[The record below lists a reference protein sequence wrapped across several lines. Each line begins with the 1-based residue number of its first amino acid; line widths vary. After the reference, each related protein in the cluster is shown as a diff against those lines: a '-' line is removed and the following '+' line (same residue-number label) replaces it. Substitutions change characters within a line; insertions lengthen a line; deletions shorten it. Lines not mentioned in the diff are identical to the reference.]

1 MAKALI
7 VLAGSKQAN
16 KLGNNIKKATKDM
29 TEKSITLSFAHDEYD
44 YITVIK
50 DAPKNSQEAREL
62 GGNMVK
68 KYKSTVDEIVF
79 DVTRL
84 NDVKEGAALAAYE
97 FNKYKTKP
105 KENKLQIEPAGISTS
120 INFARDLIT
129 EPGNALYPE
138 KYADRIN
145 ETLTPLGVKVR
156 VIYQRELERI
166 GMDMLLSVGQ
176 GSENNSAVVIMEHL
190 HGPEGEQPIA
200 LVGKGVTFDTGGIS
214 LKPGRNMGDM
224 KYDMGGSASVVGA
237 MHAIADKKLKKNVVG
252 IVGLV
257 ENMPDGKAIK
267 PGDVVR
273 SLSGQYV
280 ENLNTD
286 AEGRLVL
293 GDILTYVQ
301 SEYNPGAIIDL
312 VTLTGAIVATLGNEM
327 AGLFTNS
334 DGLEKAI
341 IENGELGGEGFYRM
355 PMGKNWAK
363 MIDSE
368 IADFQNIGG
377 PYGGSTTAAEFLYK
391 FVNKK
396 TAWAH
401 LDIAGMCWSKSGN
414 AITPKGAVGFGV
426 KTLFNFVDSTDSFQ
440 WFAVEE
446 KMSY

>member
-1 MAKALI
+1 MSKAL
-7 VLAGSKQAN
+7 VLLASNSKEVKKLNISKQAMSMDKDVDVTFAN
-16 KLGNNIKKATKDM
+16 K
-29 TEKSITLSFAHDEYD
+29 EYD
-44 YITVIK
+44 YITLINK
-50 DAPKNSQEAREL
+50 SPTTSQEARDL
-62 GGNMVK
+62 GGNMFK
-68 KYKSTVDEIVF
+68 KYKSKATEIVF
-79 DVTRL
+79 NLPRL
-84 NDVKEGAALAAYE
+84 ADVKEGAALASYE

-105 KENKLQIEPAGISTS
+105 EENTLQVEDAGISAS
-120 INFARDLIT
+120 VHFARDLIT

-138 KYADRIN
+138 EYAHRIN
-145 ETLTPLGVKVR
+145 ETLTPLGVRVR
-156 VIYQRELERI
+156 IIYQRELERI
-166 GMDMLLSVGQ
+166 GMDMLLSVGL

-224 KYDMGGSASVVGA
+224 KYDMGGSAAVVGA
-237 MHAIADKKLKKNVVG
+237 MHAIASQKVKRNVVG

-312 VTLTGAIVATLGNEM
+312 ATLTGAIVATLGNEM

-341 IENGELGGEGFYRM
+341 IENGELGGEGYFRM

-363 MIDSE
+363 MIKSP

-391 FVNKK
+391 FVDKK

-414 AITPKGAVGFGV
+414 ATTPEGAVGFGV
-426 KTLFNFVDSTDSFQ
+426 KTLFNFVDNTKLF
-440 WFAVEE
+440 WFSVDE

>member
-1 MAKALI
+1 MSKAL
-7 VLAGSKQAN
+7 VLLASNSKEVKKLNISKQAMSMDKDVDVTFAN
-16 KLGNNIKKATKDM
+16 K
-29 TEKSITLSFAHDEYD
+29 EYD
-44 YITVIK
+44 YITLINK
-50 DAPKNSQEAREL
+50 SPTTSQEARDL
-62 GGNMVK
+62 GGNMFK
-68 KYKSTVDEIVF
+68 KYKSKATEIVF
-79 DVTRL
+79 NLPRL
-84 NDVKEGAALAAYE
+84 ADVKEGAALASYE
-97 FNKYKTKP
+97 FTKYKTKP
-105 KENKLQIEPAGISTS
+105 EENTLQVEDAGISAS
-120 INFARDLIT
+120 VHFARDLIT

-138 KYADRIN
+138 EYAHRIN
-145 ETLTPLGVKVR
+145 ETLTPLGVRVR
-156 VIYQRELERI
+156 IIYQRELERI
-166 GMDMLLSVGQ
+166 GMDMLLSVGL

-224 KYDMGGSASVVGA
+224 KYDMGGSAAVVGA

-312 VTLTGAIVATLGNEM
+312 ATLTGAIVATLGNEM

-341 IENGELGGEGFYRM
+341 IENGELGGEGYFRM

-363 MIDSE
+363 MIKSP

-391 FVNKK
+391 FVDKK

-414 AITPKGAVGFGV
+414 ATTPEGAVGFGV
-426 KTLFNFVDSTDSFQ
+426 KTLFNFVDNTKLF
-440 WFAVEE
+440 WFSVDE